1 MGAIFEY
8 QKQLRNSFLQQVS
21 SSSGIFNSEQ
31 VRPVSTFLSHYRVL
45 YNPGHQNSATAFEYF
60 LSFYVN
66 AASSGKWEIK
76 PYGSTVWTK
85 FSTGA
90 YTAASSNIEKGIY
103 DTSAVALPAEFK
115 LSTKTSEAG
124 TWQFVKIGNEFST
137 GVGVYPCLIKVW
149 GPIST

>member
-8 QKQLRNSFLQQVS
+8 QKQLRNGFLQQVS
-21 SSSGIFNSEQ
+21 SSSGIFHSE
-31 VRPVSTFLSHYRVL
+31 VVKPGSTFLPHYRAL

-60 LSFYVN
+60 LSFWVERE
-66 AASSGKWEIK
+66 SSGKWEFK

-85 FSTGA
+85 FSTGS
-90 YTAASSNIEKGIY
+90 YNTNSSNIARGIY

-115 LSTKTSEAG
+115 LSTKTS
-124 TWQFVKIGNEFST
+124 TVTNQSVKIGNEFST